1 MSTLHLVFYD
11 NQEKTSGKFWDIFLT
26 DNEIHTIYGNIGSKG
41 REFII
46 PFDDSKIEKHLQ
58 KLIHSKLQ
66 KGYVIESKKIPDFAK
81 NIISS
86 SPKDKKTVK
95 KQLKKEL
102 EKVVEDKDCRTNR
115 QRCIDLEKQKG
126 KQLICNPDS
135 GRCISKPIDRNIGKK
150 NKKNVVEDKDCR
162 TNRQRCIDMEKQ
174 KGKQLICNPDTGR
187 CITKPSDR
195 KTVKKPKEMV
205 NTKKT
210 IKTKVEK
217 TPKVVF
223 NKDAMLA
230 DKFYDSNLDMEFK
243 ETGSNKKKHI
253 VFNGDSGTRI
263 GKKWTFTQRPT
274 LYNNDPTGWL
284 LSEKYDGVRAI
295 WNGVNFMS
303 RGHKI
308 YHAPKWLKQLM
319 PPGRALDGEL
329 HSGIGNFQQVTGITR
344 HLEPNERDWA
354 QVTFQ
359 VFDIPEMELVKQPF
373 SDRLEILKEVVD
385 ETCRKWEHLDI
396 PDFCP
401 KKCPLQYTEQIVV
414 KNMSHAYQLY
424 KEAIL
429 KGAEGVML
437 RPPDSIYEFKRS
449 KHLLKWKPV
458 LDAEGK
464 VIGYN
469 EGANRLTGKLGTFKV
484 MLINDKTKE
493 LEQDKVFNLSGR
505 LTDVF
510 RTKYKFSKGT
520 IISEPKK
527 GGEYPLIGD
536 IITFTF
542 MEYTNDGIP
551 RQPIFQRI
559 RKEM

>member
-1 MSTLHLVFYD
+1 MSTLRLVFYHD
-11 NQEKTSGKFWDIFLT
+11 ETKTSGKFWNIFVKNN
-26 DNEIHTIYGNIGSKG
+26 DIHTVYGKIGCSIG
-41 REFII
+41 RESII
-46 PFDDSKIEKHLQ
+46 PFDD
-58 KLIHSKLQ
+58 
-66 KGYVIESKKIPDFAK
+66 Y
-81 NIISS
+81 
-86 SPKDKKTVK
+86 DKMT
-95 KQLKKEL
+95 KEL
-102 EKVVEDKDCRTNR
+102 EKLINSKLKKGYVNDTNHIPHFPKNIVSFLVSPSKLNKTIKKNQHLVDKDCRTNR

-126 KQLICNPDS
+126 KELICNPDS
-135 GRCISKPIDRNIGKK
+135 GRCITKPI
-150 NKKNVVEDKDCR
+150 E
-162 TNRQRCIDMEKQ
+162 
-174 KGKQLICNPDTGR
+174 
-187 CITKPSDR
+187 R
-195 KTVKKPKEMV
+195 KTVKKTQKDIEV
-205 NTKKT
+205 KKTKKQSIT
-210 IKTKVEK
+210 KTNIDR

-253 VFNGDSGTRI
+253 IFNGDSGSRL
-263 GKKWTFTQRPT
+263 GDKWKFTSRPT
-274 LYNNDPTGWL
+274 LYNNDPTNWL

-308 YHAPKWLKQLM
+308 YHAPKWFKQLM

-354 QVTFQ
+354 KITFQ
-359 VFDIPEMELVKQPF
+359 VFDIPEMDLVKQPF
-373 SDRLEILKEVVD
+373 THRLQVLQEVVE
-385 ETCRKWEHLDI
+385 ETCRKWEHMDV
-396 PDFCP
+396 PEFCP

-414 KNMSHAYQLY
+414 KNMEHAHQLY

-458 LDAEGK
+458 LDAEGQ

-469 EGANRLTGKLGTFKV
+469 EGSNRLTGQLGTFKV

-493 LEQDKVFNLSGR
+493 LEEDKVFNLSGR
-505 LTDVF
+505 LTDDF
-510 RTKYKFSKGT
+510 RKKYKFNKGD
-520 IISEPKK
+520 IVSEPKK

-536 IITFTF
+536 IVTFTF

-559 RKEM
+559 RKEI